1 MTSPISKFSNCLF
14 YRNMTPQHCSEVIED
29 FKNAFENEK
38 YCDVIIIAGEDPD
51 IKELRANS
59 FVLRVR
65 CSYFERAFSNDW
77 EEKDDDGNYVF
88 KKPNIASE
96 VFQLILRYL
105 YTGLIDYEN
114 HNKEVILQCLIA
126 ADELGLNKLIEH
138 IQIYLIDNEY
148 LRKDPVSTLQVTYQH
163 EPFEDLKNYCLD
175 IISEEPRILF
185 SSEKFPSLEKPIIT
199 MILQRDDLNME
210 EIDIWD
216 SFIRWLFVHYLKIS
230 KDDSSWSSEDLSNVK
245 LALKEFIPLI
255 RFYDISREDFYL
267 KVYPYKDLLPQDLLS
282 DILRYHMVPN
292 STPMLNFKSTRIR
305 KVDSVLVKFNVF
317 KLFMKWI
324 EKKDNNY
331 NGKIAPFQFIL
342 LLRGTRDGFD
352 ASKFHQLCDN
362 KGATISFARIQNSKQ
377 IIGGYNPLHWQQNS
391 TYASTNDSFL
401 FNIPNTD
408 NLDSAKISRCS
419 NHNNAVYYNSG
430 YGPTFGNGHDLYT
443 QGKTWYTSNG
453 NSYPNN
459 INLSGNYTIDEYE
472 VFKVVKKGNKS

>member
-29 FKNAFENEK
+29 FENAFENEK

-77 EEKDDDGNYVF
+77 EEKNDDGNYVF

-148 LRKDPVSTLQVTYQH
+148 LH
-163 EPFEDLKNYCLD
+163 

-305 KVDSVLVKFNVF
+305 KVDSVLVNFNVF

-352 ASKFHQLCDN
+352 ASKFHQLCDS
-362 KGATISFARIQNSKQ
+362 KGATISFAKIQNSKQ

-408 NLDSAKISRCS
+408 TLGSAKISRCS
-419 NHNNAVYYNSG
+419 NPSNAVYYHPS
-430 YGPTFGNGHDLYT
+430 YGPTFGNGHDLRA
-443 QGKTWYTSNG
+443 QGNVWYTSNG
-453 NSYPNN
+453 NAYPN
-459 INLSGNYTIDEYE
+459 INLSNNFTIDEYE